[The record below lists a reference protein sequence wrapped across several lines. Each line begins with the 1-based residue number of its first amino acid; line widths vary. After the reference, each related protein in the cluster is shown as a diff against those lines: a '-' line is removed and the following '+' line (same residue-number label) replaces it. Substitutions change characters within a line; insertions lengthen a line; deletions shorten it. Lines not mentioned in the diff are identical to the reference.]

1 MNDLKHFQI
10 ITHSPTSDPV
20 GQAWY
25 SVILI
30 DYIKVTKAIV
40 EYMDGSSD
48 TVSCDVVM
56 FRDRF
61 DKYKYK

>member
-25 SVILI
+25 SAILI
-30 DYIKVTKAIV
+30 ERIGDQSNVASSVRGRALPAMQETK
-40 EYMDGSSD
+40 M
-48 TVSCDVVM
+48 
-56 FRDRF
+56 
-61 DKYKYK
+61 